1 MSDQPVLQK
10 SPAGLLQ
17 VLELKTLGQAPFR
30 FDDALKPVIDCAAY
44 YSADRYSTDDDVGT
58 AGAFPRSQVVTLVN
72 FEQLMVIAGA
82 IQIGAAAGTRLDI
95 EIGIRYQGNYVPHAF
110 GRFTPYIGGLFWITY
125 SFPYPQVIPPGATV
139 ECFARGDAAGAD
151 HGISIRR
158 TLISLSP

>member
-30 FDDALKPVIDCAAY
+30 FDDALKPVIECAAY
-44 YSADRYSTDDDVGT
+44 YSADRYATDDDVGT
-58 AGAFPRSQVVTLVN
+58 VGAFPRSQVVVLVN
-72 FEQLMVIAGA
+72 FEQLLTIAGA
-82 IQIGAAAGTRLDI
+82 IQVGAAAGTRLDI

-110 GRFTPYIGGLFWITY
+110 QRFTPFVGGLFWITY
-125 SFPYPQVIPPGATV
+125 SFPIATVIPPGASV
-139 ECFARGDAAGAD
+139 ECFARSDAGGAD
-151 HGISIRR
+151 HSISIRR